1 MNPSELTAIVNL
13 VTQQVLA
20 AMGQG
25 DHSPCPQQDGLARL
39 LVVGEPAVPLPEEL
53 CRDAVVLDL
62 EDYRQHQNILRYD
75 RVVIAAL
82 ETTQLADLALA
93 RAADDATGA
102 VLQALLQG
110 IDTYMLDSALSFRR
124 YAGRGST
131 ALYQLLENYARTLE
145 VFGVKMAG
153 QKPKQV
159 LAEPKP
165 PKYKAPAVVA
175 PKGSGVP
182 NASRLITETE
192 AGELLKGGSPVTI
205 PAGAIVT
212 PLARDLFARS
222 GAELLWQ
229 R

>member
-1 MNPSELTAIVNL
+1 MNPSELEHIVNL

-20 AMGQG
+20 AMGQTG
-25 DHSPCPQQDGLARL
+25 DRPCPQLDGLSRL
-39 LVVGEPAVPLPEEL
+39 LVVGSSNAPLPEEL

-75 RVVIAAL
+75 RVIITAL
-82 ETTQLADLALA
+82 DTTQLADIALG
-93 RAADDATGA
+93 RAADEVTCA
-102 VLQALLQG
+102 VLQALLSG
-110 IDTYMLDSALSFRR
+110 IDTYMLESALSFRR

-131 ALYQLLENYARTLE
+131 ALYRLLENYARTLE

-153 QKPKQV
+153 QTPKQV

-165 PKYKAPAVVA
+165 PKFKAPAVVA
-175 PKGSGVP
+175 PKGSGMP
-182 NASRLITETE
+182 NASRLITEAE
-192 AGELLKGGSPVTI
+192 AGELLKQGTPVSI

-222 GAELLWQ
+222 GAELIWE